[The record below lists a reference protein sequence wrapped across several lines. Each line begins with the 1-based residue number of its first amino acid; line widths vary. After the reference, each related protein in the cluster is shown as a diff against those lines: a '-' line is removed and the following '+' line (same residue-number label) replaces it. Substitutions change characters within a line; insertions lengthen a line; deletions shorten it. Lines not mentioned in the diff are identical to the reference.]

1 MSKRVFQRG
10 TRSFYLLGKV
20 IAVAA
25 LVALLSAACNQP
37 PWFAMWYAAPQ
48 NYNIL
53 FPGITVPPI
62 TISNQSV
69 RQIVHTSH
77 GGSLIRVK
85 LTNLFGTTPVTFAEA
100 HLARSTGNGGIDPAT
115 NRTLRFGGESS
126 VTLAPGEERWS
137 DPVYLQVPTQ
147 SDLAISLYVPQNTPV
162 VTTHTIG
169 MQTNYLSPGD
179 QAGAATMANAT
190 ATTMYYWLSEVDA
203 STASASDS
211 STGLWAHP
219 YKVVV
224 AFGDSITDGYGSTPD
239 ANRRW
244 PNDLDNRVQADAQDL
259 GRVSVVN
266 AAIAGNRWI
275 YDGVGPAGVTRF
287 AHDVAGVS
295 GASHVMI
302 LLGINDIGI
311 GEQIPQQDVS
321 ADQIIQAMKD
331 TIAQAKS
338 SGIKIYLGTIT
349 PYNGASYY
357 DATGELKREAVNAFV
372 RSANNG
378 ADGVLDFD
386 QVVRD
391 PSNPTA
397 LLPAYDSGDHLHPN
411 DAGYQ
416 AMANSIDLGVLE
428 N

>member
-1 MSKRVFQRG
+1 MRKRVSQRG
-10 TRSFYLLGKV
+10 TRSFYLLGRV
-20 IAVAA
+20 TAVMA
-25 LVALLSAACNQP
+25 LAVLLSAACVQP
-37 PWFAMWYAAPQ
+37 PWFATWYAAPQ

-53 FPGITVPPI
+53 YPGITVPPLA
-62 TISNQSV
+62 ISNQSV
-69 RQIVHTSH
+69 RQIVHASH

-85 LTNLFGTTPVTFAEA
+85 LSNFFGTTPVTFADA
-100 HLARSTGNGGIDPAT
+100 HLARSTGDGSIDPTTDRA
-115 NRTLRFGGESS
+115 LRFGGESA

-137 DPVYLQVPTQ
+137 DPVYLRVPTQ

-179 QAGAATMANAT
+179 QAGAAVMANTT

-203 STASASDS
+203 STADPWGGATDQVQP
-211 STGLWAHP
+211 HQ
-219 YKVVV
+219 VVV
-224 AFGDSITDGYGSTPD
+224 AFGDSITDGYGSTSS
-239 ANRRW
+239 ANHRW
-244 PNDLDNRVQADAQDL
+244 PNYLDNRVQADAEDL
-259 GRVSVVN
+259 GPVSVVN

-295 GASHVMI
+295 GATHVMI

-311 GEQIPQQDVS
+311 GEQIPQQNVS
-321 ADQIIQAMKD
+321 ADQIIAAMQA
-331 TIAQAKS
+331 TIAQAKAN
-338 SGIKIYLGTIT
+338 GIKIYLGTIT

-357 DATGELKREAVNAFV
+357 DAAGEMKREAVNAFV
-372 RSANNG
+372 RSANG

-416 AMANSIDLGVLE
+416 AMANSIDLGVLKD
-428 N
+428 

>member
-10 TRSFYLLGKV
+10 TRSFYLLGRV

-25 LVALLSAACNQP
+25 LAVLLSAACVQP
-37 PWFAMWYAAPQ
+37 PWFATWYAAPQ

-53 FPGITVPPI
+53 FPGVTVPPM
-62 TISNQSV
+62 TISNQSI

-85 LTNLFGTTPVTFAEA
+85 LSNLFGTAPVTFAEA
-100 HLARSTGNGGIDPAT
+100 RIARSTGDGGIDPAT
-115 NRTLRFGGESS
+115 DRTLRFGGRGA
-126 VTLAPGEERWS
+126 VTLAAGEERWS

-147 SDLAISLYVPQNTPV
+147 SDLAISLYVPLNTPV

-169 MQTNYLSPGD
+169 MQTNYLSPGN
-179 QAGAATMANAT
+179 QAGATVMGNAAT
-190 ATTMYYWLSEVDA
+190 TTMYFWLSEVDA
-203 STASASDS
+203 STADAPGDV
-211 STGLWAHP
+211 TDQAAHP

-224 AFGDSITDGYGSTPD
+224 AFGDSITDGYGSTTD

-244 PNDLDNRVQADAQDL
+244 PNDLDNRVQAAAEDL

-295 GASHVMI
+295 GATHVMI
-302 LLGINDIGI
+302 LLGINDIGL
-311 GEQIPQQDVS
+311 GVLVPQQNVS
-321 ADQIIQAMKD
+321 ADQIIAAMKA
-331 TIAQAKS
+331 TIAQAKAN
-338 SGIKIYLGTIT
+338 GIKIYLGTIT
-349 PYNGASYY
+349 PYKGASYY
-357 DATGELKREAVNAFV
+357 DDAGEMKREAVNAFV
-372 RSANNG
+372 RSANG

-411 DAGYQ
+411 DIGYQ
-416 AMANSIDLGVLE
+416 AMANSIDLGVLQ

>member
-1 MSKRVFQRG
+1 MSNRVSQRG
-10 TRSFYLLGKV
+10 TRSFYLFARV
-20 IAVAA
+20 IAVVA
-25 LVALLSAACNQP
+25 LVVLLSAACVQP
-37 PWFAMWYAAPQ
+37 PWFATWYAAPQ

-53 FPGITVPPI
+53 FPGVTVPPQA
-62 TISNQSV
+62 ISNQSI

-85 LTNLFGTTPVTFAEA
+85 LSNLFGTTPVTFGEA
-100 HLARSTGNGGIDPAT
+100 RIARSTGNGGIDPTT
-115 NRTLRFGGESS
+115 NRTLRFGGTSG
-126 VTLAPGEERWS
+126 VTLAAGEERWS
-137 DPVYLQVPTQ
+137 DPVYLPVPTQ
-147 SDLAISLYVPQNTPV
+147 ADLAVTLYVPLNTPV

-169 MQTNYLSPGD
+169 MQTNYLAPGD
-179 QAGAATMANAT
+179 QAGASVMGNAT

-203 STASASDS
+203 STFDGPDLA
-211 STGLWAHP
+211 THP

-224 AFGDSITDGYGSTPD
+224 AFGDSITDGYGSTTS
-239 ANRRW
+239 ANHRW
-244 PNDLDNRVQADAQDL
+244 PNYLDNRVQADAEEL
-259 GRVSVVN
+259 GRASVIN

-275 YDGVGPAGVTRF
+275 YDGVGPAGVKRF

-295 GASHVMI
+295 GATHVMI
-302 LLGINDIGI
+302 LLGINDIGL
-311 GEQIPQQDVS
+311 GEQIPQQNVS
-321 ADQIIQAMKD
+321 ADQIIAAMQA
-331 TIAQAKS
+331 TIAQAKAD
-338 SGIKIYLGTIT
+338 GIKIYLGTIT

-357 DATGELKREAVNAFV
+357 DAAGEMKREAVNAFV

-411 DAGYQ
+411 DLGYQ
-416 AMANSIDLGVLE
+416 AMANAIDLGVLE

>member
-1 MSKRVFQRG
+1 MSKRVSKRG
-10 TRSFYLLGKV
+10 TRTFYLLGRV
-20 IAVAA
+20 IACMA
-25 LVALLSAACNQP
+25 LAVLLSAACVQL
-37 PWFAMWYAAPQ
+37 PWFATWYAAPQ
-48 NYNIL
+48 NYNII
-53 FPGITVPPI
+53 FPGVTVPPLS
-62 TISNQSV
+62 ISNQSV

-77 GGSLIRVK
+77 GGSLIRIK
-85 LTNLFGTTPVTFAEA
+85 LSNFFGTTPVTFAEA
-100 HLARSTGNGGIDPAT
+100 RVARSTGNGGIDPAT
-115 NRTLRFGGESS
+115 NRTLRFGGIGT

-137 DPVYLQVPTQ
+137 DPVYLQVPTH
-147 SDLAISLYVPQNTPV
+147 SDLAISLYVPLNTPV

-169 MQTNYLSPGD
+169 MQTNYLSPGN
-179 QAGAATMANAT
+179 QTGATVMGNAT
-190 ATTMYYWLSEVDA
+190 TTSVYFWLSEIDA
-203 STASASDS
+203 STAGAADS
-211 STGLWAHP
+211 VTDLAAHP

-224 AFGDSITDGYGSTPD
+224 TFGDSITDGYGSTTN

-244 PNDLDNRVQADAQDL
+244 PNDLDNRVQAAAEDL

-295 GASHVMI
+295 GATHVMI

-311 GEQIPQQDVS
+311 GELIPQQNVS
-321 ADQIIQAMKD
+321 ADQIIAAMQA
-331 TIAQAKS
+331 TIAQAKA

-357 DATGELKREAVNAFV
+357 DAAGEMKREAVNAFV
-372 RSANNG
+372 RSANG

-397 LLPAYDSGDHLHPN
+397 ILPAYDSGDHLHPN

-428 N
+428 D

>member
-1 MSKRVFQRG
+1 MSKRVSQRG
-10 TRSFYLLGKV
+10 TRTFYLFGRV
-20 IAVAA
+20 IACMA
-25 LVALLSAACNQP
+25 LAVLLSAACVQP
-37 PWFAMWYAAPQ
+37 PWFATWYAAPQ
-48 NYNIL
+48 DYNII
-53 FPGITVPPI
+53 FPGVTVPPLA
-62 TISNQSV
+62 ISNQSV

-77 GGSLIRVK
+77 GGSLIRIK
-85 LTNLFGTTPVTFAEA
+85 LSNFFGTTPVTFAEA
-100 HLARSTGNGGIDPAT
+100 RVARSTGNGGIDPAT
-115 NRTLRFGGESS
+115 NRTLRFGGVGN

-137 DPVYLQVPTQ
+137 DPVYLQVPTH
-147 SDLAISLYVPQNTPV
+147 SDLAVSLYVPLNTPV

-169 MQTNYLSPGD
+169 MQTNYLSPGN
-179 QAGAATMANAT
+179 QTGATVMGNAT
-190 ATTMYYWLSEVDA
+190 TTSVYFWLSEVDA
-203 STASASDS
+203 STAGASDGV
-211 STGLWAHP
+211 TDLAAHP

-224 AFGDSITDGYGSTPD
+224 AFGDSITDGYGSTAS

-244 PNDLDNRVQADAQDL
+244 PNDLDNRVQAAAEDL

-295 GASHVMI
+295 GATHVMI
-302 LLGINDIGI
+302 LLGINDIGL
-311 GEQIPQQDVS
+311 GELIPQQNVS
-321 ADQIIQAMKD
+321 ADQIIAAMQA
-331 TIAQAKS
+331 TIAQAKA

-357 DATGELKREAVNAFV
+357 DAAGEMKREAVNAFV
-372 RSANNG
+372 RSANG

-397 LLPAYDSGDHLHPN
+397 LLPTYDSGDHLHPN
-411 DAGYQ
+411 DVGYQ

>member
-1 MSKRVFQRG
+1 MSKRVSQRG
-10 TRSFYLLGKV
+10 TRTFYLLGRV
-20 IAVAA
+20 IAVMA
-25 LVALLSAACNQP
+25 LVVLLSAACVQP
-37 PWFAMWYAAPQ
+37 PWFATWYAAPQ

-53 FPGITVPPI
+53 YPGVTVPPLA
-62 TISNQSV
+62 ISNQSI

-85 LTNLFGTTPVTFAEA
+85 LSNFFGTTPVTFAEA
-100 HLARSTGNGGIDPAT
+100 RIARSTGNGGIDPAT
-115 NRTLRFGGESS
+115 DHTLRFGGNST

-147 SDLAISLYVPQNTPV
+147 SDLAISLYVPLNTPV

-179 QAGAATMANAT
+179 QASAAVMSNAT
-190 ATTMYYWLSEVDA
+190 ATTMYFWLSEVDA
-203 STASASDS
+203 STADASGSVTDQA
-211 STGLWAHP
+211 THP

-224 AFGDSITDGYGSTPD
+224 AFGDSITDGYGSTPN
-239 ANRRW
+239 ANHRW
-244 PNDLDNRVQADAQDL
+244 PNLLDNRVQAAAEDL
-259 GRVSVVN
+259 GRASVVN

-295 GASHVMI
+295 GATHVMI

-311 GEQIPQQDVS
+311 GELIPQQNVS
-321 ADQIIQAMKD
+321 ADQIIAAMQA
-331 TIAQAKS
+331 TIAQAKA

-357 DATGELKREAVNAFV
+357 DAAGEMKREAVNAFV
-372 RSANNG
+372 RSANG

-386 QVVRD
+386 QIVRD

-411 DAGYQ
+411 DVGYQ

>member
-1 MSKRVFQRG
+1 MSNRVSPRG
-10 TRSFYLLGKV
+10 TRTFYLLGRV
-20 IAVAA
+20 IAVVA
-25 LVALLSAACNQP
+25 LAVLLSAACVQP
-37 PWFAMWYAAPQ
+37 PWFATWYAAPQ

-53 FPGITVPPI
+53 YPGITVPPA
-62 TISNQSV
+62 TISNQSI

-85 LTNLFGTTPVTFAEA
+85 LSNFFGTTPVTFAA
-100 HLARSTGNGGIDPAT
+100 ARIARSTGNGGIDPTT
-115 NRTLRFGGESS
+115 NRTLRFGGQGA

-147 SDLAISLYVPQNTPV
+147 ADLAISLYVPLNTPV

-179 QAGAATMANAT
+179 QTGASMMGNAT

-203 STASASDS
+203 STVDASGGNTDLA
-211 STGLWAHP
+211 APP

-239 ANRRW
+239 TNRRW
-244 PNDLDNRVQADAQDL
+244 PNDLDNRVQSDAQDL
-259 GRVSVVN
+259 GHVSVVN

-295 GASHVMI
+295 GATHVMI

-311 GEQIPQQDVS
+311 GELIPQQNVS
-321 ADQIIQAMKD
+321 ADQIIAAMQA
-331 TIAQAKS
+331 TIAQAKA

-349 PYNGASYY
+349 PFNGASYY
-357 DATGELKREAVNAFV
+357 DAAGEAKREAVNAFV
-372 RSANNG
+372 RSANG

-411 DAGYQ
+411 DIGYQ
-416 AMANSIDLGVLE
+416 AMANSINLGVLE

>member
-10 TRSFYLLGKV
+10 VRSFNLFAKV
-20 IAVAA
+20 IACTA
-25 LVALLSAACNQP
+25 LVVLLSAACVQP
-37 PWFAMWYAAPQ
+37 PWFATWYAAPQ

-53 FPGITVPPI
+53 FPGTTVTPQS
-62 TISNQSV
+62 ISNQSI

-77 GGSLIRVK
+77 GGSLIRIK
-85 LTNLFGTTPVTFAEA
+85 LTNFFGTTPVTFGEA
-100 HLARSTGNGGIDPAT
+100 RVARSTGNGGIDLAT
-115 NRTLRFGGESS
+115 DRVLRFGGRSG

-137 DPVYLQVPTQ
+137 DPVYLQFPTQ
-147 SDLAISLYVPQNTPV
+147 ADLAISLYVPLNTPV

-169 MQTNYLSPGD
+169 MQTNYLAPGD
-179 QAGAATMANAT
+179 QARAATMGNTT
-190 ATTMYYWLSEVDA
+190 ATGKYYWLSEVDV
-203 STASASDS
+203 STAGGSGDVTDLA
-211 STGLWAHP
+211 AHP

-224 AFGDSITDGYGSTPD
+224 AFGDSITDGYGSTFD

-244 PNDLDNRVQADAQDL
+244 PNDLDNRVQAAADDL

-295 GASHVMI
+295 GATHVMI

-311 GEQIPQQDVS
+311 GELYPPQNVS
-321 ADQIIQAMKD
+321 ADQIIAAMQA
-331 TIAQAKS
+331 TIAQAKAS
-338 SGIKIYLGTIT
+338 RIKIYLATIT

-357 DATGELKREAVNAFV
+357 DAAGELKREAVNAFV
-372 RSANNG
+372 RSANG

-391 PSNPTA
+391 PSNPTT

-416 AMANSIDLGVLE
+416 AIADSIDLGVLQD
-428 N
+428 

>member
-1 MSKRVFQRG
+1 MSKRVVQRG
-10 TRSFYLLGKV
+10 NRVFRSIGK
-20 IAVAA
+20 ITACIA
-25 LVALLSAACNQP
+25 LVVLLSAACVQP
-37 PWFAMWYAAPQ
+37 PWFTTWYAAPQ

-53 FPGITVPPI
+53 FPGTTVPPI
-62 TISNQSV
+62 SVANQSI
-69 RQIVHTSH
+69 RQIVHTSR
-77 GGSLIRVK
+77 GGNLVHIK
-85 LTNLFGTTPVTFAEA
+85 LTNLFGTTPVTFGEV
-100 HLARSTGNGGIDPAT
+100 HLARSIGNGGVDLT
-115 NRTLRFGGESS
+115 TDHRLRFDGASS

-137 DPVYLQVPTQ
+137 DTVSLPVPTHA
-147 SDLAISLYVPQNTPV
+147 DLAISLYVPLNTPV

-169 MQTNYLSPGD
+169 LQTNYLSPGN
-179 QAGAATMANAT
+179 QTRAATMSSST
-190 ATTMYYWLSEVDA
+190 ATGMYYWLSEVDA
-203 STASASDS
+203 STVNGPGDV
-211 STGLWAHP
+211 TDLTAHP

-239 ANRRW
+239 TNRRW

-295 GASHVMI
+295 GATHVMI

-311 GEQIPQQDVS
+311 GELIPEQNVS
-321 ADQIIQAMKD
+321 ADQIVAAMQA
-331 TIAQAKS
+331 TIAQAKARH
-338 SGIKIYLGTIT
+338 IKIYLATIT
-349 PYNGASYY
+349 PFNGASYY
-357 DATGELKREAVNAFV
+357 DAAGEMKREAVNAFV
-372 RSANNG
+372 RSANG

-386 QVVRD
+386 QVLRD

-397 LLPAYDSGDHLHPN
+397 LLPAYDAGDHLHPN

-416 AMANSIDLGVLE
+416 AIANSIDLGVLE

>member
-10 TRSFYLLGKV
+10 TRSFYLLGRV

-25 LVALLSAACNQP
+25 LVVLLSAACVQP
-37 PWFAMWYAAPQ
+37 PWFATWYAAPQ

-53 FPGITVPPI
+53 FPGVTVPPM

-85 LTNLFGTTPVTFAEA
+85 LSNLFGTAPVTFAEA
-100 HLARSTGNGGIDPAT
+100 RVARSTGNGGIDPAT
-115 NRTLRFGGESS
+115 DRALRFGGRSA
-126 VTLAPGEERWS
+126 VTLAAGEERWS

-147 SDLAISLYVPQNTPV
+147 SDLAISLYVPLNTPV

-179 QAGAATMANAT
+179 QAGATVMGNAT
-190 ATTMYYWLSEVDA
+190 TTTMYFWLSEVDA
-203 STASASDS
+203 WTTDPSD
-211 STGLWAHP
+211 
-219 YKVVV
+219 KVVV
-224 AFGDSITDGYGSTPD
+224 AFGDSITDGYGSTVD
-239 ANRRW
+239 ANHRW
-244 PNDLDNRVQADAQDL
+244 PNDLDNRVQAAAKEL
-259 GRVSVVN
+259 GHVSVVN

-295 GASHVMI
+295 GATHVMI
-302 LLGINDIGI
+302 LLGINDIGL
-311 GEQIPQQDVS
+311 GELIPQQNVS
-321 ADQIIQAMKD
+321 ADQIIAAMKD
-331 TIAQAKS
+331 TIAQAKA

-349 PYNGASYY
+349 PFNGASYY
-357 DATGELKREAVNAFV
+357 DDAGEMKREAVNAFV
-372 RSANNG
+372 RSANG

-411 DAGYQ
+411 DIGYQ
-416 AMANSIDLGVLE
+416 AMANSIDLGVLK

>member
-1 MSKRVFQRG
+1 MSKRVSQRG
-10 TRSFYLLGKV
+10 TRTFSWLARA
-20 IAVAA
+20 IAVMG
-25 LVALLSAACNQP
+25 LVVLLSAACVQP
-37 PWFAMWYAAPQ
+37 PWFATWYAAPQ

-53 FPGITVPPI
+53 FPGVTVPPLSV
-62 TISNQSV
+62 SNQSI

-85 LTNLFGTTPVTFAEA
+85 LSNFFGTTPVTFGEA
-100 HLARSTGNGGIDPAT
+100 HMARSTGNGGIDPST
-115 NRTLRFGGESS
+115 DRTLRFGGEGA

-137 DPVYLQVPTQ
+137 DPVYLPVPTQ
-147 SDLAISLYVPQNTPV
+147 ADLAITLYVPQNTPV

-169 MQTNYLSPGD
+169 MQTNYLAAGD
-179 QAGAATMANAT
+179 QTGASVMGNAT
-190 ATTMYYWLSEVDA
+190 TTGMYYWLSEVDA
-203 STASASDS
+203 STFDASVSGTDA
-211 STGLWAHP
+211 WAHP

-224 AFGDSITDGYGSTPD
+224 AFGDSITDGYGSTPS
-239 ANRRW
+239 ANHRW
-244 PNDLDNRVQADAQDL
+244 PNYLDNRVQADAEDL
-259 GRVSVVN
+259 GRASVVN

-295 GASHVMI
+295 GATHVMI

-311 GEQIPQQDVS
+311 GELDPQQNVS
-321 ADQIIQAMKD
+321 ADQIIAAMQN
-331 TIAQAKS
+331 TIAQAKAR
-338 SGIKIYLGTIT
+338 GIKIYLATIT

-357 DATGELKREAVNAFV
+357 DAAGEMKREAVNAFV
-372 RSANNG
+372 RSANG

-428 N
+428 D

>member
-1 MSKRVFQRG
+1 MSKRVSQRG
-10 TRSFYLLGKV
+10 TRIFYLLGRV
-20 IAVAA
+20 IAVTA
-25 LVALLSAACNQP
+25 LVVLLSAACNQP
-37 PWFAMWYAAPQ
+37 PWFATWYAAPQ

-53 FPGITVPPI
+53 FPGVTVPPI
-62 TISNQSV
+62 AISNQSV

-85 LTNLFGTTPVTFAEA
+85 LSNFFGTTPVTFAEA
-100 HLARSTGNGGIDPAT
+100 HIARSTGNGSIDPT
-115 NRTLRFGGESS
+115 SDRTLRFGGEGI

-179 QAGAATMANAT
+179 QAGASVMANAT
-190 ATTMYYWLSEVDA
+190 TTTMYYWLSEVDA
-203 STASASDS
+203 STADS
-211 STGLWAHP
+211 SGSGVNAWAHP

-224 AFGDSITDGYGSTPD
+224 AFGDSITDGYGSTTS
-239 ANRRW
+239 ANHRW
-244 PNDLDNRVQADAQDL
+244 PNYLDNRVQSAADDL
-259 GRVSVVN
+259 GRASVVN

-295 GASHVMI
+295 GATHVMI
-302 LLGINDIGI
+302 LLGINDIGL
-311 GEQIPQQDVS
+311 GVFDPQQNVS
-321 ADQIIQAMKD
+321 ADQIIAAMQA
-331 TIAQAKS
+331 TIAQAKAK
-338 SGIKIYLGTIT
+338 GIKIYLGTIT

-357 DATGELKREAVNAFV
+357 DAAGEMKREAVNAFV

-386 QVVRD
+386 RIVRD
-391 PSNPTA
+391 PSNPTT

-411 DAGYQ
+411 DIGYQ

>member
-1 MSKRVFQRG
+1 MSNRPSQRG
-10 TRSFYLLGKV
+10 IGTFFLFGKV
-20 IAVAA
+20 IAVVA
-25 LVALLSAACNQP
+25 LVVLLSAACVQP
-37 PWFAMWYAAPQ
+37 PWFATWYAAPQ

-53 FPGITVPPI
+53 FPGVTVPPQA
-62 TISNQSV
+62 ISNQSI

-85 LTNLFGTTPVTFAEA
+85 LSNLFGTTPVTFAEA
-100 HLARSTGNGGIDPAT
+100 RVARSTGNGGIDPAT
-115 NRTLRFGGESS
+115 NRTLRFGGMGA
-126 VTLAPGEERWS
+126 VTLAAGEERWS
-137 DPVYLQVPTQ
+137 DPVYLPVPTQ
-147 SDLAISLYVPQNTPV
+147 ADLAITLYVPLDTPV

-169 MQTNYLSPGD
+169 MQTNYLAPGD
-179 QAGAATMANAT
+179 QAGAPVMGNAT

-203 STASASDS
+203 STFDGSDL
-211 STGLWAHP
+211 TPHP

-224 AFGDSITDGYGSTPD
+224 AFGDSITDGYGSTTS
-239 ANRRW
+239 ANHRW
-244 PNDLDNRVQADAQDL
+244 PNYLDNRVQADAQDL
-259 GRVSVVN
+259 GRASVVN

-275 YDGVGPAGVTRF
+275 YDGVGPAGVKRF

-295 GASHVMI
+295 GATHVMI
-302 LLGINDIGI
+302 LLGINDIGL
-311 GEQIPQQDVS
+311 GEQIPQQNVS
-321 ADQIIQAMKD
+321 ADQIIAAMQA
-331 TIAQAKS
+331 TIAQAKAD
-338 SGIKIYLGTIT
+338 GIKIYLGTIT

-357 DATGELKREAVNAFV
+357 DTAGEMKREAVNAFV
-372 RSANNG
+372 RSANG

-411 DAGYQ
+411 DVGYQ

>member
-1 MSKRVFQRG
+1 MSKRVSLRG
-10 TRSFYLLGKV
+10 NRNFLLLGRV
-20 IAVAA
+20 IAVVA
-25 LVALLSAACNQP
+25 LVVLLSAACVQP
-37 PWFAMWYAAPQ
+37 PWFATWYAAPQ

-53 FPGITVPPI
+53 FPGVTVPPLAV
-62 TISNQSV
+62 SNQSI

-85 LTNLFGTTPVTFAEA
+85 LTNFFGTTPVTFADTRI
-100 HLARSTGNGGIDPAT
+100 ARSTGNGGIDPST
-115 NRTLRFGGESS
+115 NRTLRFGGTST

-147 SDLAISLYVPQNTPV
+147 SDLAISLYVPLNTPV

-169 MQTNYLSPGD
+169 MQTNYLAPGD
-179 QAGAATMANAT
+179 QAGASVMGNAT

-203 STASASDS
+203 STIGSSDS
-211 STGLWAHP
+211 TTDLAAHP

-224 AFGDSITDGYGSTPD
+224 AFGDSITDGYGSTTD
-239 ANRRW
+239 ANHRW
-244 PNDLDNRVQADAQDL
+244 PNYLDNRVQAASEDL
-259 GRVSVVN
+259 GRASVVN

-295 GASHVMI
+295 GATHVMI
-302 LLGINDIGI
+302 LLGINDIGV
-311 GEQIPQQDVS
+311 GTFVPQQNVS
-321 ADQIIQAMKD
+321 ADQIIAAMKA
-331 TIAQAKS
+331 TIAQAKA

-357 DATGELKREAVNAFV
+357 DAAGEMKREAVNAFV
-372 RSANNG
+372 RSANG

-411 DAGYQ
+411 DIGYQ

-428 N
+428 D

>member
-1 MSKRVFQRG
+1 MA
-10 TRSFYLLGKV
+10 L
-20 IAVAA
+20 AV
-25 LVALLSAACNQP
+25 LLSAACVQP
-37 PWFAMWYAAPQ
+37 PWFATWYAAPQ

-53 FPGITVPPI
+53 YPGVTVPPLA
-62 TISNQSV
+62 ISNQSI

-85 LTNLFGTTPVTFAEA
+85 LSNFFGTTPVTFGEA
-100 HLARSTGNGGIDPAT
+100 RIARSTGNGGVDLAT
-115 NRTLRFGGESS
+115 DHTLRFGGNST

-147 SDLAISLYVPQNTPV
+147 SDLAISLYVPLNTPV

-179 QAGAATMANAT
+179 QAGAVVMGNAT
-190 ATTMYYWLSEVDA
+190 TTSMYYWLSEVDA
-203 STASASDS
+203 STADASASVTDQA
-211 STGLWAHP
+211 AHP

-239 ANRRW
+239 TNHRW
-244 PNDLDNRVQADAQDL
+244 PNLLDNRVQAAAEDL
-259 GRVSVVN
+259 GRASVVN

-295 GASHVMI
+295 GATHVMI

-311 GEQIPQQDVS
+311 GELIPQQNVS
-321 ADQIIQAMKD
+321 ADQIIAAMQA
-331 TIAQAKS
+331 TIAQAKA

-357 DATGELKREAVNAFV
+357 DAAGEMKREAVNAFV
-372 RSANNG
+372 RSANG

-386 QVVRD
+386 QIVRD
-391 PSNPTA
+391 PSNPTT

-411 DAGYQ
+411 DIGYQ

-428 N
+428 D

>member
-10 TRSFYLLGKV
+10 TRTIHLLGK
-20 IAVAA
+20 ILAA
-25 LVALLSAACNQP
+25 TTLVVLLSAACVQP
-37 PWFAMWYAAPQ
+37 PWFATWYAAPQ

-53 FPGITVPPI
+53 FPGVTVPPMA
-62 TISNQSV
+62 ISNQSI

-77 GGSLIRVK
+77 GGSLVRVK
-85 LTNLFGTTPVTFAEA
+85 LTNLFGTAPVTFAEA
-100 HLARSTGNGGIDPAT
+100 RIARSTGNGGIDPGT
-115 NRTLRFGGESS
+115 NRTLRFGGNSS

-147 SDLAISLYVPQNTPV
+147 SDLAISLYVPLNTPV

-179 QAGAATMANAT
+179 QAGATVMGNAT
-190 ATTMYYWLSEVDA
+190 TTSMYFWLSEVDA
-203 STASASDS
+203 WTADPSD
-211 STGLWAHP
+211 
-219 YKVVV
+219 KVVV
-224 AFGDSITDGYGSTPD
+224 AFGDSITDGYGSTID

-244 PNDLDNRVQADAQDL
+244 PNDLDNRVQAAAEDL
-259 GRVSVVN
+259 GHVSVVN

-295 GASHVMI
+295 GATHVMI

-311 GEQIPQQDVS
+311 GEQIPQQNVS
-321 ADQIIQAMKD
+321 ADQIIAAMKA
-331 TIAQAKS
+331 TIAQAKAS
-338 SGIKIYLGTIT
+338 RIKIYLGTIT
-349 PYNGASYY
+349 PYQGASYY
-357 DATGELKREAVNAFV
+357 DEAGEMKREAVNAFV
-372 RSANNG
+372 RSANG
-378 ADGVLDFD
+378 SDGVLDFD

-428 N
+428 D

>member
-1 MSKRVFQRG
+1 M
-10 TRSFYLLGKV
+10 
-20 IAVAA
+20 
-25 LVALLSAACNQP
+25 LLSAACVQP
-37 PWFAMWYAAPQ
+37 PWFATWYAAPQ

-53 FPGITVPPI
+53 FPGVTVPPLA
-62 TISNQSV
+62 ISNQSI

-85 LTNLFGTTPVTFAEA
+85 LSNFFGTTPVTFAEA
-100 HLARSTGNGGIDPAT
+100 RLARSTGNGNIDPAT
-115 NRTLRFGGESS
+115 DRTLRFGGSGA

-137 DPVYLQVPTQ
+137 DPVYLRVPTHT
-147 SDLAISLYVPQNTPV
+147 DLAISLYVPLNTPV

-169 MQTNYLSPGD
+169 MQTNYLSPGN
-179 QAGAATMANAT
+179 QAGATVMGNAT
-190 ATTMYYWLSEVDA
+190 ATTMYFWLSEVDA
-203 STASASDS
+203 STADASDGV
-211 STGLWAHP
+211 TGLEAHP

-224 AFGDSITDGYGSTPD
+224 AFGDSITDGYGSTSG

-244 PNDLDNRVQADAQDL
+244 PNDLDNRVQAAADDL
-259 GRVSVVN
+259 GRASVVN

-295 GASHVMI
+295 GATHVLI

-311 GEQIPQQDVS
+311 GELVPQQNVS
-321 ADQIIQAMKD
+321 ADQIIAAMQA
-331 TIAQAKS
+331 TIAQAQA
-338 SGIKIYLGTIT
+338 SGIKIYLATIT

-357 DATGELKREAVNAFV
+357 DAAGEMKREAVNAFV
-372 RSANNG
+372 RSANG

-386 QVVRD
+386 QIVRD

-397 LLPAYDSGDHLHPN
+397 LLPSYDSGDHLHPN
-411 DAGYQ
+411 DTGYQ

-428 N
+428 D

>member
-1 MSKRVFQRG
+1 MSKRVSQRG
-10 TRSFYLLGKV
+10 TRTFFLLGRV
-20 IAVAA
+20 IAVMA
-25 LVALLSAACNQP
+25 LVVLLSAACVQP
-37 PWFAMWYAAPQ
+37 PWFATWYAAPQ

-53 FPGITVPPI
+53 YPGVTVPPLA
-62 TISNQSV
+62 ISNQSI

-85 LTNLFGTTPVTFAEA
+85 LSNFFGTTPVTFAEA
-100 HLARSTGNGGIDPAT
+100 RIARSTGSGGIDPAT
-115 NRTLRFGGESS
+115 DHTLRFGGNST

-147 SDLAISLYVPQNTPV
+147 SDLAISLYVPLNTPV

-169 MQTNYLSPGD
+169 MQTNYLSPGN
-179 QAGAATMANAT
+179 QASAAVMGNAT
-190 ATTMYYWLSEVDA
+190 ATTMYFWLSEVDA
-203 STASASDS
+203 STADESGSVTDQA
-211 STGLWAHP
+211 AHP

-224 AFGDSITDGYGSTPD
+224 AFGDSITDGYGSTPN
-239 ANRRW
+239 ANHRW
-244 PNDLDNRVQADAQDL
+244 PNLLDNRVQAAAEDL
-259 GRVSVVN
+259 GRASVVN

-295 GASHVMI
+295 GATHVMI

-311 GEQIPQQDVS
+311 GELIPQQNVS
-321 ADQIIQAMKD
+321 ADQIIAAMQA
-331 TIAQAKS
+331 TIAQAKAN
-338 SGIKIYLGTIT
+338 GIKIYLGTIT

-357 DATGELKREAVNAFV
+357 DAAGEMKREAVNAFV
-372 RSANNG
+372 RSANG

-386 QVVRD
+386 QIVRD

-411 DAGYQ
+411 DVGYQ

>member
-1 MSKRVFQRG
+1 MSKRVTQRG
-10 TRSFYLLGKV
+10 TRTFGFIGSV
-20 IAVAA
+20 IAGVALA
-25 LVALLSAACNQP
+25 FLLSAACAQP
-37 PWFAMWYAAPQ
+37 PWFATWYAAPQ

-53 FPGITVPPI
+53 FPGDTVPPI
-62 TISNQSV
+62 SVSNQSI

-77 GGSLIRVK
+77 GGNLIRVK
-85 LTNLFGTTPVTFAEA
+85 LSNLFGTTPVTFGEA
-100 HLARSTGNGGIDPAT
+100 RIARSTGNGGVDPAT
-115 NRTLRFGGESS
+115 DHRLRFDGAST

-137 DPVYLQVPTQ
+137 DAVSLKVPTHA
-147 SDLAISLYVPQNTPV
+147 DLAISLYVPLNTPV

-169 MQTNYLSPGD
+169 MQTNYLATGN
-179 QAGAATMANAT
+179 QVGAATMGGAT
-190 ATTMYYWLSEVDA
+190 ASTMYYWLSEVDA
-203 STASASDS
+203 STVYTPGDATDLTS
-211 STGLWAHP
+211 HP

-244 PNDLDNRVQADAQDL
+244 PNDLDNRVQAAVGDP

-266 AAIAGNRWI
+266 AAISGNRWI

-295 GASHVMI
+295 GATHVMI

-311 GEQIPQQDVS
+311 GGLYPPQNVS
-321 ADQIIQAMKD
+321 ADQIIAAMQA
-331 TIAQAKS
+331 TIAQAKARH
-338 SGIKIYLGTIT
+338 IKIYLATLT

-357 DATGELKREAVNAFV
+357 DAAGELKREAVNAFV
-372 RSANNG
+372 RSANG

-386 QVVRD
+386 QAVRD
-391 PSNPTA
+391 PTNPTT
-397 LLPAYDSGDHLHPN
+397 LSPAYDSGDHLHPN

-416 AMANSIDLGVLE
+416 AMANTIDLSALG

>member
-10 TRSFYLLGKV
+10 NGVLGSIGKI
-20 IAVAA
+20 IACTA
-25 LVALLSAACNQP
+25 LVGLLSAACLPP
-37 PWFAMWYAAPQ
+37 PWFATWYAAPQ

-53 FPGITVPPI
+53 FPGTTVPPI
-62 TISNQSV
+62 SVSNQSI

-77 GGSLIRVK
+77 GGNLIRVK
-85 LTNLFGTTPVTFAEA
+85 LTNFFGTTPVTFGEA
-100 HLARSTGNGGIDPAT
+100 RVARSIGNGGVDLST
-115 NRTLRFGGESS
+115 DRRLRFDGASS

-137 DPVYLQVPTQ
+137 DPVNLPVSTHT
-147 SDLAISLYVPQNTPV
+147 DLAVSLYVPLNTPV

-169 MQTNYLSPGD
+169 LQTNYLSTGN
-179 QAGAATMANAT
+179 QVGAATMGNAT
-190 ATTMYYWLSEVDA
+190 ATSMYYWLSEIDA
-203 STASASDS
+203 STVWSPGDATDLS
-211 STGLWAHP
+211 AHP

-239 ANRRW
+239 TNRRW
-244 PNDLDNRVQADAQDL
+244 PNDLDNRVQAALQDS

-295 GASHVMI
+295 GASHVLI

-311 GEQIPQQDVS
+311 GELIPQQNVS
-321 ADQIIQAMKD
+321 ADQIIAAMQA
-331 TIAQAKS
+331 TIAQAKARH
-338 SGIKIYLGTIT
+338 IKIYLATIT

-357 DATGELKREAVNAFV
+357 DAAGELKREAVNAFV
-372 RSANNG
+372 RSANG

-391 PSNPTA
+391 PSNPTT
-397 LLPAYDSGDHLHPN
+397 LLPAYDAGDHLHPN

>member
-1 MSKRVFQRG
+1 MSKRASQRG
-10 TRSFYLLGKV
+10 TRTFHLLGRV
-20 IAVAA
+20 IACMA
-25 LVALLSAACNQP
+25 LVVLLSAACVQP
-37 PWFAMWYAAPQ
+37 PWFATWYAAPQ

-53 FPGITVPPI
+53 FPGITVPPQS
-62 TISNQSV
+62 ISNQSV

-85 LTNLFGTTPVTFAEA
+85 LSNFFGTTPVTFGEA
-100 HLARSTGNGGIDPAT
+100 RIARSTGNGGVDLAT
-115 NRTLRFGGESS
+115 DHRLRFGGDSS

-147 SDLAISLYVPQNTPV
+147 SDLAISLYVPLNTPV

-169 MQTNYLSPGD
+169 MQTNYLSPGN
-179 QAGAATMANAT
+179 QVGAATMGSST
-190 ATTMYYWLSEVDA
+190 PSDSYYWLSEVDA
-203 STASASDS
+203 STAGAPDGV
-211 STGLWAHP
+211 TDLAAHP

-224 AFGDSITDGYGSTPD
+224 AFGDSITDGYGSTPN
-239 ANRRW
+239 ANHRW
-244 PNDLDNRVQADAQDL
+244 PNYLDNRVQAAADDL

-295 GASHVMI
+295 GATHVLI

-311 GEQIPQQDVS
+311 GELIPQQNVS
-321 ADQIIQAMKD
+321 ADQIIAAMQA
-331 TIAQAKS
+331 TIAQANA
-338 SGIKIYLGTIT
+338 SGIKIYLATIT

-357 DATGELKREAVNAFV
+357 DAAGEMKREAVNAFV
-372 RSANNG
+372 RSENG

-386 QVVRD
+386 RIVRD

-397 LLPAYDSGDHLHPN
+397 LLPAYDAGDHLHPN
-411 DAGYQ
+411 DVGYQ

-428 N
+428 D

>member
-1 MSKRVFQRG
+1 MSNRVFQRG
-10 TRSFYLLGKV
+10 TRTFYLLGR
-20 IAVAA
+20 ITAVMA
-25 LVALLSAACNQP
+25 LVVLLSAACVQP
-37 PWFAMWYAAPQ
+37 PWFATWYAAPQ

-53 FPGITVPPI
+53 FPGVTVPPLA
-62 TISNQSV
+62 ISNQSV

-77 GGSLIRVK
+77 GGSLLRVK
-85 LTNLFGTTPVTFAEA
+85 LSNFFGTTPVTFAEA
-100 HLARSTGNGGIDPAT
+100 HIARSTGNGGIDPAT
-115 NRTLRFGGESS
+115 DHALQFAGEGT

-179 QAGAATMANAT
+179 QAGAAMMANAT

-203 STASASDS
+203 STVDSSDS
-211 STGLWAHP
+211 GTDLWAHP

-224 AFGDSITDGYGSTPD
+224 AFGDSITDGYGSTIN
-239 ANRRW
+239 ANHRW
-244 PNDLDNRVQADAQDL
+244 PNDLDNRVQSDAEDL

-287 AHDVAGVS
+287 AHDVVGVS
-295 GASHVMI
+295 GATHVMI
-302 LLGINDIGI
+302 LLGVNDIGI
-311 GEQIPQQDVS
+311 GEQIPQQNVS
-321 ADQIIQAMKD
+321 ADQIIAAMQA
-331 TIAQAKS
+331 TIAQAKAN
-338 SGIKIYLGTIT
+338 GIKIYLGTIT

-357 DATGELKREAVNAFV
+357 DAAGEMKREAVNAFV
-372 RSANNG
+372 RSANG

-411 DAGYQ
+411 DVGYQ

-428 N
+428 D

>member
-1 MSKRVFQRG
+1 MSKRVSLGGVRAFW
-10 TRSFYLLGKV
+10 SFGKV
-20 IAVAA
+20 IAGVA
-25 LVALLSAACNQP
+25 LVMLLSASCYQP
-37 PWFAMWYAAPQ
+37 PWFATWYAAPQ

-53 FPGITVPPI
+53 FLGIPVPPL

-69 RQIVHTSH
+69 RQIVHTSL
-77 GGSLIRVK
+77 GGNLIRVK
-85 LTNLFGTTPVTFAEA
+85 LTNFFGTTPVTFGEA
-100 HLARSTGNGGIDPAT
+100 HIARSTGNGGVDLT
-115 NRTLRFGGESS
+115 TDHTLQFGGASS

-137 DPVYLQVPTQ
+137 DPVSLQVPTH
-147 SDLAISLYVPQNTPV
+147 SDLAISLYIPLSTPV

-169 MQTNYLSPGD
+169 MQTNYLSPGN
-179 QAGAATMANAT
+179 QVGAATMSNP
-190 ATTMYYWLSEVDA
+190 TTKTTYFWLSEVDA
-203 STASASDS
+203 STVNPQDTVTDLA
-211 STGLWAHP
+211 AHP
-219 YKVVV
+219 YKVIV

-239 ANRRW
+239 ANHRW
-244 PNDLDNRVQADAQDL
+244 PNDLDNRIQTEAEDL

-295 GASHVMI
+295 GATHVMI

-311 GEQIPQQDVS
+311 GELDPTQSVS
-321 ADQIIQAMKD
+321 ADQIIAAMQA
-331 TIAQAKS
+331 TIAQAKAKR
-338 SGIKIYLGTIT
+338 IKIYLATIT

-357 DATGELKREAVNAFV
+357 DAAGELKREAVNAFV
-372 RSANNG
+372 RSDNG

-397 LLPAYDSGDHLHPN
+397 ILPAYDSGDHLHPN
-411 DAGYQ
+411 DVGYQ
-416 AMANSIDLGVLE
+416 AIANSIDLGVLE
-428 N
+428 D

>member
-1 MSKRVFQRG
+1 MSKRVFQRS
-10 TRSFYLLGKV
+10 TRSFSLLARV
-20 IAVAA
+20 LAVTA
-25 LVALLSAACNQP
+25 LVVLLSAACNQP

-53 FPGITVPPI
+53 FPGITVPPLS
-62 TISNQSV
+62 ISNQSI

-85 LTNLFGTTPVTFAEA
+85 LSNFFGSTPVTFAEA

-115 NRTLRFGGESS
+115 DRRLRFGGYSS

-169 MQTNYLSPGD
+169 MQTNYLSSGD
-179 QAGAATMANAT
+179 QTGAATMANAT

-203 STASASDS
+203 STADSSDS
-211 STGLWAHP
+211 SNAWAHP

-224 AFGDSITDGYGSTPD
+224 AFGDSITDGYGSTTD
-239 ANRRW
+239 ANHRW
-244 PNDLDNRVQADAQDL
+244 PNYLDNRVQADAEDL

-275 YDGVGPAGVTRF
+275 YDGVGPSGVKRF

-295 GASHVMI
+295 GATHVMI

-311 GEQIPQQDVS
+311 GEQIPQQNVS
-321 ADQIIQAMKD
+321 ADQIIAAMQA
-331 TIAQAKS
+331 TIAQAKAD
-338 SGIKIYLGTIT
+338 GIKIYLATIT

-357 DATGELKREAVNAFV
+357 DATGEMKREAVNAFV
-372 RSANNG
+372 RSANG

-416 AMANSIDLGVLE
+416 AIANSIDLGVLQ

>member
-1 MSKRVFQRG
+1 MSKRVSRRG
-10 TRSFYLLGKV
+10 TRTFYLIGRV
-20 IAVAA
+20 IAVTA
-25 LVALLSAACNQP
+25 LVVLLSAACNQP
-37 PWFAMWYAAPQ
+37 PWFATWYAAPQ

-53 FPGITVPPI
+53 FPGITVPPLS
-62 TISNQSV
+62 ISNQSV

-77 GGSLIRVK
+77 GGGLIRVK
-85 LTNLFGTTPVTFAEA
+85 LSNFFGTAPVTFAEA
-100 HLARSTGNGGIDPAT
+100 HVARSTGNGGIDPT
-115 NRTLRFGGESS
+115 TDRTLQFGGNGT

-147 SDLAISLYVPQNTPV
+147 SDLAISLYVPLNTPV

-179 QAGAATMANAT
+179 QAGAAVMANAT

-203 STASASDS
+203 STADPWSGV
-211 STGLWAHP
+211 THP

-224 AFGDSITDGYGSTPD
+224 AFGDSITDGYGSTSN
-239 ANRRW
+239 ANHRW
-244 PNDLDNRVQADAQDL
+244 PNYLDNRVQSDVEDL
-259 GRVSVVN
+259 GRASVVN

-295 GASHVMI
+295 GATHVMI

-311 GEQIPQQDVS
+311 GEQIPQQNVS
-321 ADQIIQAMKD
+321 ADQIIAAMQA
-331 TIAQAKS
+331 TIAHAKAR
-338 SGIKIYLGTIT
+338 GIKIYLGTIT

-357 DATGELKREAVNAFV
+357 DAAGEMKREAVNAFV
-372 RSANNG
+372 RSANG

-411 DAGYQ
+411 DVGYQ

-428 N
+428 D

>member
-1 MSKRVFQRG
+1 MSKRVSQRG
-10 TRSFYLLGKV
+10 TRTIYLLGSV
-20 IAVAA
+20 IAVMA
-25 LVALLSAACNQP
+25 LVVLLSAACVQP
-37 PWFAMWYAAPQ
+37 PWFATWYAAPQ

-53 FPGITVPPI
+53 YPGVTVPPLA
-62 TISNQSV
+62 ISNQSV

-85 LTNLFGTTPVTFAEA
+85 LSNFFGTTPVTFAEA
-100 HLARSTGNGGIDPAT
+100 HIARSTGNGGIDPVT
-115 NRTLRFGGESS
+115 DRTLRFGGKGT

-147 SDLAISLYVPQNTPV
+147 SDLAISLYVPLNTPV

-169 MQTNYLSPGD
+169 MQTNYLSPGN
-179 QAGAATMANAT
+179 QAGAAMMGNAT
-190 ATTMYYWLSEVDA
+190 TTTMYFWLSEIDA
-203 STASASDS
+203 STADASGSGTDLA
-211 STGLWAHP
+211 THP

-224 AFGDSITDGYGSTPD
+224 TFGDSITDGYGSTVD

-244 PNDLDNRVQADAQDL
+244 PNDLDNRVQSATEDL

-295 GASHVMI
+295 GATHVMI

-311 GEQIPQQDVS
+311 GELIPQQNVS
-321 ADQIIQAMKD
+321 ADQIIAAMQA
-331 TIAQAKS
+331 TIAQAKA

-357 DATGELKREAVNAFV
+357 DAAGEMKREAVNAFV
-372 RSANNG
+372 RSANG

-386 QVVRD
+386 QIVRD

-411 DAGYQ
+411 DVGYQ

>member
-1 MSKRVFQRG
+1 MSKRVSQRG
-10 TRSFYLLGKV
+10 TRNFYLLGRV
-20 IAVAA
+20 IAVTA
-25 LVALLSAACNQP
+25 LVVLLSAACVQP

-53 FPGITVPPI
+53 FPGVTVPPLA
-62 TISNQSV
+62 ISNQSV

-85 LTNLFGTTPVTFAEA
+85 LSNLFGTTPVTFAEA
-100 HLARSTGNGGIDPAT
+100 RVARSTGNGGIDPAT
-115 NRTLRFGGESS
+115 DRALRFDGRGS
-126 VTLAPGEERWS
+126 VTLAAGEERWS

-179 QAGAATMANAT
+179 QAGATVMNNAT

-203 STASASDS
+203 STAASGDA
-211 STGLWAHP
+211 TDLATHP

-224 AFGDSITDGYGSTPD
+224 TFGDSITDGYGSTTD

-244 PNDLDNRVQADAQDL
+244 PNDLDNRVQADAKDL

-295 GASHVMI
+295 GATHVMI
-302 LLGINDIGI
+302 LLGINDIGL
-311 GEQIPQQDVS
+311 GLLVPQQNVS
-321 ADQIIQAMKD
+321 ADQIIAAMQN
-331 TIAQAKS
+331 TIAQAKA

-357 DATGELKREAVNAFV
+357 DAAGELKREAVNAFV
-372 RSANNG
+372 RSANG

-411 DAGYQ
+411 DIGYQ

-428 N
+428 H

>member
-10 TRSFYLLGKV
+10 TRIFGTVGKI
-20 IAVAA
+20 IAGIAM
-25 LVALLSAACNQP
+25 VALLSAACVQP
-37 PWFAMWYAAPQ
+37 PWFATWYAAPQ

-53 FPGITVPPI
+53 FPGTTVPPQYV
-62 TISNQSV
+62 SNQSV

-77 GGSLIRVK
+77 GGNLIRVK

-100 HLARSTGNGGIDPAT
+100 RIARSTGNGGIDPLT
-115 NRTLRFGGESS
+115 DHRLRFDGASS

-137 DPVYLQVPTQ
+137 DAVSLPVPTHA
-147 SDLAISLYVPQNTPV
+147 DLAISLYVPLNTQV

-169 MQTNYLSPGD
+169 LQTNYLSPGN
-179 QAGAATMANAT
+179 QVGATTMASAT
-190 ATTMYYWLSEVDA
+190 DTSMYYWLSEVDA
-203 STASASDS
+203 STVNGPGDV
-211 STGLWAHP
+211 TDLRTHP

-239 ANRRW
+239 TNRRW
-244 PNDLDNRVQADAQDL
+244 PNDLDNRVQADAADL

-295 GASHVMI
+295 GATHVLI

-311 GEQIPQQDVS
+311 GELIPQQNVS
-321 ADQIIQAMKD
+321 ADQIIAAMQA
-331 TIAQAKS
+331 TIAQAKARH
-338 SGIKIYLGTIT
+338 IKIYLSTIT

-357 DATGELKREAVNAFV
+357 DAAGELKREAVNAFV
-372 RSANNG
+372 RSANG

-391 PSNPTA
+391 PSNPTS
-397 LLPAYDSGDHLHPN
+397 LLPAYDAGDHLHPN

-416 AMANSIDLGVLE
+416 AIADSIDLGLLE